1 MLVVR
6 SAEASKFALFEE
18 ERTSIEAFAL
28 KFVALLLGVVDRD
41 IFWGVVFAFVRAFKF
56 VEVGLVVGTLG
67 LFVVV

>member
-6 SAEASKFALFEE
+6 RAEGSKLVLFVD
-18 ERTSIEAFAL
+18 ERTSIEAAL
-28 KFVALLLGVVDRD
+28 KFVALLGVVDRD
-41 IFWGVVFAFVRAFKF
+41 IFWGVVFAVVRAFKF